1 MKGLINEKKNQGF
14 KKFVPTLKLCVN
26 YCISAKLY
34 LTSQERIL
42 QCIVSELVSNM

>member
-1 MKGLINEKKNQGF
+1 MKKKNQGF
-14 KKFVPTLKLCVN
+14 KKFVPTLKL
-26 YCISAKLY
+26 YKLY